1 MVISKITSLF
11 NLRYEHFGY
20 WFGLARVFQILD
32 NSGKSEIIHLLPN
45 NFQFGLGSESFGF
58 LFGLDGK
65 IRSQNTRIFL
75 VLILF
80 QFWFGDYQVVRVIQV
95 KYQIFQ
101 IKYRI
106 VRSIYIKFRIFQVI
120 LDKKIFGQFR
130 YFIIIQFFQILYL
143 VICIY
148 N

>member
-45 NFQFGLGSESFGF
+45 NFWFGLGLESFGF
-58 LFGLDGK
+58 LFGLDSK
-65 IRSQNTRIFL
+65 IRSRNTRIFL

-80 QFWFGDYQVVRVIQV
+80 QFWFGDFQVVRVIQV

-106 VRSIYIKFRIFQVI
+106 VKSIYIKFRIFRVI
-120 LDKKIFGQFR
+120 LDKKNIWIVQIFYNNCFSN
-130 YFIIIQFFQILYL
+130 IIFSYMYI
-143 VICIY
+143 
-148 N
+148 